1 LPHFLSRNEKQFGIG
16 AETPDFEGLLACG
29 RDVVFAFD
37 LTLFRSDSLAI
48 FYSCRFTLS
57 VHSD

>member
-1 LPHFLSRNEKQFGIG
+1 LPHFLSRNEKLFEIV

-37 LTLFRSDSLAI
+37 LTIFRSDSLAI
-48 FYSCRFTLS
+48 FLFL
-57 VHSD
+57 